1 VVGLSSALW
10 QDGCCYQIII
20 PLSYARRG
28 LPAASAAACKLK
40 VLPAELR
47 RSCIINTSHE
57 LNCFIILAK
66 LIKLHELLTYFSS
79 LQSQTLSWIEQPSSI
94 LNHHVGKKFFCL
106 RHVRSC
112 FHQLISAH
120 SFAHNFSDQSSKE
133 LTLTIISSPVALP
146 SLSSPFTS
154 QSQ

>member
-10 QDGCCYQIII
+10 QDGCCYQIIY
-20 PLSYARRG
+20 PLTHDEAS
-28 LPAASAAACKLK
+28 PAASAAACAKI
-40 VLPAELR
+40 LPAELR

-79 LQSQTLSWIEQPSSI
+79 LQSHTLSWMEQPSSI

-120 SFAHNFSDQSSKE
+120 SCAHNFSDQSSKE
-133 LTLTIISSPVALP
+133 LTLTYNILK
-146 SLSSPFTS
+146 LL
-154 QSQ
+154 